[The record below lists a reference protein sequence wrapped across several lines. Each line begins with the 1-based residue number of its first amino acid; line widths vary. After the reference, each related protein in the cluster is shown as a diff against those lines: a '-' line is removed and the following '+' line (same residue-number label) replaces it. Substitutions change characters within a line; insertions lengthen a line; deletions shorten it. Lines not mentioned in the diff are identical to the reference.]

1 MQKTKIVGAIAGIL
15 FILSLAFVFGINMAK
30 DQIIINSGIRSF
42 KSLLTLAKAF
52 SGISAIGLGYAGI
65 EAYRTTRAQHKAI
78 EDDKHNKITNP
89 LYDQASTIQKLKTI
103 QSDLDP
109 TYKEYANRMIHQM
122 KSAETL
128 QDDFIEIV
136 ENNDLPVIQDIAN
149 ELQSIQI
156 RLLQDA
162 KSIYRRLV
170 IAEEADVI
178 EKKLVDNDK
187 VLKDANKLI
196 TEAINYLD
204 VKTPSTEV
212 DLKNLIESL
221 QDLMKLI

>member
-1 MQKTKIVGAIAGIL
+1 MQKTKIVGAIAGGL
-15 FILSLAFVFGINMAK
+15 FLLSLVLIFGVNMAR

-42 KSLLTLAKAF
+42 KSFLAMAKGL

-65 EAYRTTRAQHKAI
+65 EAYRASRAQHKAI

-89 LYDQASTIQKLKTI
+89 LYDQASTIQKLETI
-103 QSDLDP
+103 QSELDP
-109 TYKEYANRMIHQM
+109 TYKDYAIRMIHQM

-128 QDDFIEIV
+128 QDDFLEIV

-156 RLLQDA
+156 RMLQDA
-162 KSIYRRLV
+162 KSIYRRL
-170 IAEEADVI
+170 IISEEADVI
-178 EKKLVDNDK
+178 EKKLNDNDK

-212 DLKNLIESL
+212 DLKNLTESL
-221 QDLMKLI
+221 QDLIKLI

>member
-1 MQKTKIVGAIAGIL
+1 MQKTKIVGAIAGGL
-15 FILSLAFVFGINMAK
+15 LLLSLVLIFGVNMAR

-42 KSLLTLAKAF
+42 KSLLALAKGL

-65 EAYRTTRAQHKAI
+65 ETYRETRAQHKAI

-162 KSIYRRLV
+162 KSIYRRLL

-178 EKKLVDNDK
+178 EKKLADNDK

-204 VKTPSTEV
+204 AKTPSTEV

>member
-1 MQKTKIVGAIAGIL
+1 MQKTKIVGAIAGGL
-15 FILSLAFVFGINMAK
+15 FLLSLVLIFGVNMAK

-42 KSLLTLAKAF
+42 KSFLTMAKGL

-65 EAYRTTRAQHKAI
+65 KAYRTTRAQHKAI

-103 QSDLDP
+103 QSELDP
-109 TYKEYANRMIHQM
+109 TYKDYAVRMIHQM

-128 QDDFIEIV
+128 QDDFMEIV
-136 ENNDLPVIQDIAN
+136 ENNNLPVIQDIAN

-156 RLLQDA
+156 RMLQDA
-162 KSIYRRLV
+162 KSIYRRL
-170 IAEEADVI
+170 IISEEADII
-178 EKKLVDNDK
+178 EKKLNDNDK

-212 DLKNLIESL
+212 DLKNLTESL
-221 QDLMKLI
+221 QDLIKLI

>member
-1 MQKTKIVGAIAGIL
+1 MQKTKIVGAIAGGL
-15 FILSLAFVFGINMAK
+15 FLLSLVLIFGVNVAR

-42 KSLLTLAKAF
+42 KSFLAMAKGL

-65 EAYRTTRAQHKAI
+65 EAYRITRAQHKAL

-103 QSDLDP
+103 QSELDP
-109 TYKEYANRMIHQM
+109 TYKEYAVRMIHQM

-156 RLLQDA
+156 RMLQDA
-162 KSIYRRLV
+162 KSIYRRL
-170 IAEEADVI
+170 IISEEADVI
-178 EKKLVDNDK
+178 EKKLNDNDK

>member
-1 MQKTKIVGAIAGIL
+1 
-15 FILSLAFVFGINMAK
+15 MAK
-30 DQIIINSGIRSF
+30 G
-42 KSLLTLAKAF
+42 L

-103 QSDLDP
+103 QSELDP
-109 TYKEYANRMIHQM
+109 TYKDYAIRMIHQM

-162 KSIYRRLV
+162 KSIYRRLL

-178 EKKLVDNDK
+178 EKKLTDNDK

-204 VKTPSTEV
+204 AKTPSTEV

>member
-1 MQKTKIVGAIAGIL
+1 MQKTKIVGAIAGGL
-15 FILSLAFVFGINMAK
+15 FLLSLALIFGVNVAR

-42 KSLLTLAKAF
+42 KSLLTLAKAI

-65 EAYRTTRAQHKAI
+65 EAYRATRAQHKAI

-103 QSDLDP
+103 QSELDP
-109 TYKEYANRMIHQM
+109 TYKDYAIRMIHQM

-170 IAEEADVI
+170 ISEEADVI
-178 EKKLVDNDK
+178 EKKLNDNDK